1 MENAT
6 QEDALESEE
15 VVETEEVTEAQTEED
30 ITTPVN
36 PLSAREKALEEIYNR
51 RREEEG
57 VLEEDVEDD
66 KQSVEET
73 PEAPVWHD
81 GEKWL
86 TKIKVNGEE
95 VDVPFD
101 ALKSSHQKDRASQ
114 EKFQAAAVK
123 ERELLYREQQLQEQF
138 EQLKSQP
145 SGQDVEKEEE
155 VSDVDDI
162 VEKYHEALFQ
172 DDAAEAAKLL
182 RTLASSGRG
191 DATQNIQEVVN
202 QAIASHEARKKAEQE
217 HIQRAAYQAE
227 LEDAVK
233 SFNENYPDIAES
245 EELRAIAD
253 RKTITLTQENP
264 DWTPSQIINAAAE
277 YTRDWAGISLES
289 NGRVNRK
296 QKIVKQPKSVRAS
309 ANSSKESAP
318 LTPSEIVAE
327 MRKARGQTI

>member
-15 VVETEEVTEAQTEED
+15 VVEEVVEQPAEEEMTAA
-30 ITTPVN
+30 VN

-51 RREEEG
+51 RREEEY
-57 VLEEDVEDD
+57 
-66 KQSVEET
+66 VEEEVEENA
-73 PEAPVWHD
+73 PETPVWHD
-81 GEKWL
+81 GKQWL

-95 VDVPFD
+95 VQVPFD
-101 ALKSSHQKDRASQ
+101 SLKSSHQKDRASQ
-114 EKFQAAAVK
+114 EKFQSAAVK
-123 ERELLYREQQLQEQF
+123 ERELLYREQQIQ
-138 EQLKSQP
+138 EQLKQLNSQP
-145 SGQDVEKEEE
+145 SSEDVGQVEET
-155 VSDVDDI
+155 SDVDDI

-182 RTLASSGRG
+182 RTLANSGRSN
-191 DATQNIQEVVN
+191 ATQNVEEVVN
-202 QAIASHEARKKAEQE
+202 QAILSHEAKKKAERQ
-217 HIQRAAYQAE
+217 HIERAAYQAE
-227 LEDAVK
+227 LEDAVR
-233 SFNENYPDIAES
+233 SFNDSYPDIAES

-277 YTRDWAGISLES
+277 HTREWAGTSIES
-289 NGRVNRK
+289 NSRFNRK
-296 QKIVKQPKSVRAS
+296 QKIVRQPKSVRAS
-309 ANSSKESAP
+309 AGNSKDSVP

>member
-15 VVETEEVTEAQTEED
+15 VVEEVVEQPAEEEMTAA
-30 ITTPVN
+30 VN

-51 RREEEG
+51 RREEEY
-57 VLEEDVEDD
+57 
-66 KQSVEET
+66 VEEEVEENA
-73 PEAPVWHD
+73 PETPVWHD
-81 GEKWL
+81 GEQWL

-95 VDVPFD
+95 VQVPFD
-101 ALKSSHQKDRASQ
+101 SLKSSHQKDRASQ
-114 EKFQAAAVK
+114 EKFQSAAVK
-123 ERELLYREQQLQEQF
+123 ERELLYREQQIQ
-138 EQLKSQP
+138 EQLKQLNSQP
-145 SGQDVEKEEE
+145 SSEDVGQVEET
-155 VSDVDDI
+155 SDVDDI

-182 RTLASSGRG
+182 RTLANSGRSN
-191 DATQNIQEVVN
+191 ATQNVEEVVN
-202 QAIASHEARKKAEQE
+202 QAILSHEAKKKAERQ
-217 HIQRAAYQAE
+217 HIERAAYQAE
-227 LEDAVK
+227 LEDAVR
-233 SFNENYPDIAES
+233 SFNDSYPDIAES

-277 YTRDWAGISLES
+277 HTREWAGTSIES
-289 NGRVNRK
+289 NSRFNRK
-296 QKIVKQPKSVRAS
+296 QKIVRQPKSVRAS
-309 ANSSKESAP
+309 AGNSKDSVP

>member
-6 QEDALESEE
+6 QQDALESEE
-15 VVETEEVTEAQTEED
+15 VVVEESTEDQPVEE
-30 ITTPVN
+30 INTSVN
-36 PLSAREKALEEIYNR
+36 PMSAREKALEDIYNR

-57 VLEEDVEDD
+57 VPEEDA
-66 KQSVEET
+66 EEVT
-73 PEAPVWHD
+73 EAPVWHD
-81 GEKWL
+81 GEKWI

-101 ALKSSHQKDRASQ
+101 SLKSSHQKDRASQ
-114 EKFQAAAVK
+114 EKFQSAAIK
-123 ERELLYREQQLQEQF
+123 ERELLYREQQLQEHIK
-138 EQLKSQP
+138 QLNSQP
-145 SGQDVEKEEE
+145 PKQDVEQQEE

-182 RTLASSGRG
+182 RTLASSGRV

-202 QAIASHEARKKAEQE
+202 QAIVSHEARKKAEQE

-233 SFNENYPDIAES
+233 SFNEDYPDIAES

-277 YTRDWAGISLES
+277 YTREWAGISLES
-289 NGRVNRK
+289 NGRFNRK
-296 QKIVKQPKSVRAS
+296 QKIVRQPKSVRAS
-309 ANSSKESAP
+309 AGNSKESVP
-318 LTPSEIVAE
+318 LTSSEIVAE

>member
-15 VVETEEVTEAQTEED
+15 VVEEVVEQPAEEEMTAA
-30 ITTPVN
+30 VN

-51 RREEEG
+51 RREEEY
-57 VLEEDVEDD
+57 
-66 KQSVEET
+66 VEEEVEENA
-73 PEAPVWHD
+73 PETPVWHD
-81 GEKWL
+81 GEQWL

-95 VDVPFD
+95 VQVPFD
-101 ALKSSHQKDRASQ
+101 SLKSSHQKDRASQ
-114 EKFQAAAVK
+114 EKFQSAAVK
-123 ERELLYREQQLQEQF
+123 ERELLYREQQIQ
-138 EQLKSQP
+138 EQLKQLNSQP
-145 SGQDVEKEEE
+145 SSEDVGQVEET
-155 VSDVDDI
+155 SDVDDI

-182 RTLASSGRG
+182 RTLANSGRSN
-191 DATQNIQEVVN
+191 ATQNVEEVVN
-202 QAIASHEARKKAEQE
+202 QAILSHEAKKKAERQ
-217 HIQRAAYQAE
+217 HIERAAYQAE
-227 LEDAVK
+227 LEDAVR
-233 SFNENYPDIAES
+233 SFNDSYPDIAES

-277 YTRDWAGISLES
+277 YTREWAGTSIES
-289 NGRVNRK
+289 NSRFNRK
-296 QKIVKQPKSVRAS
+296 QKIVRQPKSVRAS
-309 ANSSKESAP
+309 AGNSKDSVP

>member
-6 QEDALESEE
+6 QEDALE
-15 VVETEEVTEAQTEED
+15 VVETEEVTEEQPVEED
-30 ITTPVN
+30 LTASVN
-36 PLSAREKALEEIYNR
+36 PISAREKALEEIYNR
-51 RREEEG
+51 RREEEH
-57 VLEEDVEDD
+57 
-66 KQSVEET
+66 VEEEVEEVVDSPDT
-73 PEAPVWHD
+73 PVWYD

-101 ALKSSHQKDRASQ
+101 SLKSSHQKDKASQ
-114 EKFQAAAVK
+114 EKFQSAAIK
-123 ERELLYREQQLQEQF
+123 ERELFYREQQIQ
-138 EQLKSQP
+138 EQLKQLNSQP
-145 SGQDVEKEEE
+145 PTKDVEQEEE
-155 VSDVDDI
+155 TSDVDDI

-182 RTLASSGRG
+182 RTLANSGRSN
-191 DATQNIQEVVN
+191 ATQNVEEVVN
-202 QAIASHEARKKAEQE
+202 QAILSHEAKKKAERE
-217 HIQRAAYQAE
+217 HIERAAYQAE

-233 SFNENYPDIAES
+233 SFNDSYPDIAES

-309 ANSSKESAP
+309 ANSSKESVP

>member
-15 VVETEEVTEAQTEED
+15 VVEEVVEQPAEEEMTAA
-30 ITTPVN
+30 VN

-51 RREEEG
+51 RREEEH
-57 VLEEDVEDD
+57 
-66 KQSVEET
+66 VEEEVEENA
-73 PEAPVWHD
+73 PETPVWHD
-81 GEKWL
+81 GEQWL

-95 VDVPFD
+95 VQVPFD
-101 ALKSSHQKDRASQ
+101 SLKSSHQKDRASQ
-114 EKFQAAAVK
+114 EKFQSAAVK
-123 ERELLYREQQLQEQF
+123 ERELLYREQQIQ
-138 EQLKSQP
+138 EQLKQLNSQP
-145 SGQDVEKEEE
+145 SSEDVGQVEET
-155 VSDVDDI
+155 SDVDDI

-182 RTLASSGRG
+182 RTLANSGRSN
-191 DATQNIQEVVN
+191 ATQNVEEVVN
-202 QAIASHEARKKAEQE
+202 QAILSHEAKKKAERQ
-217 HIQRAAYQAE
+217 HIERAAYQAE
-227 LEDAVK
+227 LEDAVR
-233 SFNENYPDIAES
+233 SFNDSYPDIAES

-277 YTRDWAGISLES
+277 HTREWAGTSIES
-289 NGRVNRK
+289 NSRFNRK
-296 QKIVKQPKSVRAS
+296 QKIVRQPKSVRAS
-309 ANSSKESAP
+309 AGNSKDSVP

>member
-15 VVETEEVTEAQTEED
+15 VVEEVVEQPAEEEMTAA
-30 ITTPVN
+30 VN

-51 RREEEG
+51 RREEEY
-57 VLEEDVEDD
+57 
-66 KQSVEET
+66 VEEEVEENA
-73 PEAPVWHD
+73 PETPVWHD
-81 GEKWL
+81 GKQWL

-95 VDVPFD
+95 VQVPFD
-101 ALKSSHQKDRASQ
+101 SLKSSHQKDRASQ
-114 EKFQAAAVK
+114 EKFQSAAVK
-123 ERELLYREQQLQEQF
+123 ERELLYREQQIQ
-138 EQLKSQP
+138 EQLKQLNSQP
-145 SGQDVEKEEE
+145 SSEDVGQVEET
-155 VSDVDDI
+155 SDVDDI

-182 RTLASSGRG
+182 RTLANSGRSN
-191 DATQNIQEVVN
+191 ATQNVEEVVN
-202 QAIASHEARKKAEQE
+202 QAILSHEAKKKAERQ
-217 HIQRAAYQAE
+217 HIERAAYQAE
-227 LEDAVK
+227 LEDAVR
-233 SFNENYPDIAES
+233 SFNDSYPDIAES

-277 YTRDWAGISLES
+277 YTREWAGTSIES
-289 NGRVNRK
+289 NSRFNRK
-296 QKIVKQPKSVRAS
+296 QKIVRQPKSVRAS
-309 ANSSKESAP
+309 AGNSKDSVP

>member
-15 VVETEEVTEAQTEED
+15 VVEQPAEEE
-30 ITTPVN
+30 ITAAVN

-51 RREEEG
+51 RREEEYI
-57 VLEEDVEDD
+57 EEE
-66 KQSVEET
+66 VEENA
-73 PEAPVWHD
+73 PETPVWHD
-81 GEKWL
+81 GEQWL
-86 TKIKVNGEE
+86 TKVKVNGEE
-95 VDVPFD
+95 VQVPFD
-101 ALKSSHQKDRASQ
+101 SLKSSHQKDRASQ
-114 EKFQAAAVK
+114 EKFQSAAVK
-123 ERELLYREQQLQEQF
+123 ERELLYREQQIQEHLK
-138 EQLKSQP
+138 QLNSQP
-145 SGQDVEKEEE
+145 PTKDVEQEEE
-155 VSDVDDI
+155 TSDVDDI

-182 RTLASSGRG
+182 RTLANSGRSN
-191 DATQNIQEVVN
+191 ATQNVEEVVN
-202 QAIASHEARKKAEQE
+202 QAILSHEAKKKAERE
-217 HIQRAAYQAE
+217 HIERAAYQAE

-233 SFNENYPDIAES
+233 SFNDSYPDIAES

-277 YTRDWAGISLES
+277 YTREWAGTSIES
-289 NGRVNRK
+289 NSRFNRK
-296 QKIVKQPKSVRAS
+296 QKIVRQPKSVRAS
-309 ANSSKESAP
+309 AGNSKDSVP

>member
-15 VVETEEVTEAQTEED
+15 VVEEVVEQPAEEEMTAA
-30 ITTPVN
+30 VN

-51 RREEEG
+51 RREEEY
-57 VLEEDVEDD
+57 
-66 KQSVEET
+66 VEEEVEENA
-73 PEAPVWHD
+73 PETPVWHD
-81 GEKWL
+81 GKQWL

-95 VDVPFD
+95 VQVPFD
-101 ALKSSHQKDRASQ
+101 SLKSSHQKDRASQ
-114 EKFQAAAVK
+114 EKFQSAAVK
-123 ERELLYREQQLQEQF
+123 ERELLYREQQIQ
-138 EQLKSQP
+138 EQLKQLNSQP
-145 SGQDVEKEEE
+145 SSEDVGQVEET
-155 VSDVDDI
+155 SDVDDI

-182 RTLASSGRG
+182 RTLANSGRSN
-191 DATQNIQEVVN
+191 ATQNVEEVVN
-202 QAIASHEARKKAEQE
+202 QAILSHEAKKKAERE
-217 HIQRAAYQAE
+217 HIERAAYQAE

-233 SFNENYPDIAES
+233 SFNDSYPDIAES

-277 YTRDWAGISLES
+277 YTREWAGTSIES
-289 NGRVNRK
+289 NSRFNRK
-296 QKIVKQPKSVRAS
+296 QKIVRQPKSVRAS
-309 ANSSKESAP
+309 AGNSKDSVP

>member
-6 QEDALESEE
+6 QEDALE
-15 VVETEEVTEAQTEED
+15 VVETEEVTEEQPVEED
-30 ITTPVN
+30 LTASVN
-36 PLSAREKALEEIYNR
+36 PISAREKALEEIYNR
-51 RREEEG
+51 RREEEH
-57 VLEEDVEDD
+57 
-66 KQSVEET
+66 VEEEVEEVVDSPDT
-73 PEAPVWHD
+73 PVWYD

-101 ALKSSHQKDRASQ
+101 SLKSSHQKDKASQ
-114 EKFQAAAVK
+114 EKFQSAAIK
-123 ERELLYREQQLQEQF
+123 ERELFYREQQIQ
-138 EQLKSQP
+138 EQLKQLNSQP
-145 SGQDVEKEEE
+145 PTKDVEQEEE
-155 VSDVDDI
+155 TSDVDDI

-182 RTLASSGRG
+182 RTLANSGRSN
-191 DATQNIQEVVN
+191 ATQNVEEVVN
-202 QAIASHEARKKAEQE
+202 QAILSHEAKKKAERE
-217 HIQRAAYQAE
+217 HIERAAYQAE

-233 SFNENYPDIAES
+233 SFNDSYPDIAES

-277 YTRDWAGISLES
+277 HTREWAGISIES
-289 NGRVNRK
+289 NSRFNRK
-296 QKIVKQPKSVRAS
+296 QKIVRQPKSVRAS
-309 ANSSKESAP
+309 SNNSQASVP
-318 LTPSEIVAE
+318 LTPSEIVEE

>member
-6 QEDALESEE
+6 QQDALESEE
-15 VVETEEVTEAQTEED
+15 VVETEEASED
-30 ITTPVN
+30 QPVEDTSVSVN
-36 PLSAREKALEEIYNR
+36 PMSAREKALEDIYNR

-57 VLEEDVEDD
+57 VPEEGAEEA
-66 KQSVEET
+66 VEEV
-73 PEAPVWHD
+73 PEAPVWYD
-81 GEKWL
+81 GERWV

-101 ALKSSHQKDRASQ
+101 SLKSSHQKDRASQ
-114 EKFQAAAVK
+114 EKFQSAAVK
-123 ERELLYREQQLQEQF
+123 ERELLYREQQLQEHIK
-138 EQLKSQP
+138 QLKSQP
-145 SGQDVEKEEE
+145 SNQDVEEKEE

-202 QAIASHEARKKAEQE
+202 QAIVSHEARKKAEQE

-233 SFNENYPDIAES
+233 SFNEDYPDIAES

-277 YTRDWAGISLES
+277 YTREWAGISLES
-289 NGRVNRK
+289 NGRFNRK
-296 QKIVKQPKSVRAS
+296 QKIVRQPKSVRAS
-309 ANSSKESAP
+309 AGNSKESVP
-318 LTPSEIVAE
+318 LTSSEIVAE

>member
-15 VVETEEVTEAQTEED
+15 VVEEVVEQPAEEEMTAA
-30 ITTPVN
+30 VN

-51 RREEEG
+51 RREEEY
-57 VLEEDVEDD
+57 
-66 KQSVEET
+66 VEEEVEENA
-73 PEAPVWHD
+73 PETPVWHD
-81 GEKWL
+81 GKQWL

-95 VDVPFD
+95 VQVPFD
-101 ALKSSHQKDRASQ
+101 SLKSSHQKDRASQ
-114 EKFQAAAVK
+114 EKFQSAAVK
-123 ERELLYREQQLQEQF
+123 ERELLYREQQIQ
-138 EQLKSQP
+138 EQLKQLNSQP
-145 SGQDVEKEEE
+145 SSEDVGQVEET
-155 VSDVDDI
+155 SDVDDI

-182 RTLASSGRG
+182 RTLANSGRSN
-191 DATQNIQEVVN
+191 ATQNVEEVVN
-202 QAIASHEARKKAEQE
+202 QAILSHEAKKKAERE
-217 HIQRAAYQAE
+217 HIERAAYQAE

-233 SFNENYPDIAES
+233 SFNDSYPDIAES

-277 YTRDWAGISLES
+277 HTREWAGTSIES
-289 NGRVNRK
+289 NSRFNRK
-296 QKIVKQPKSVRAS
+296 QKIVRQPKSVRAS
-309 ANSSKESAP
+309 AGNSKDSVP

>member
-6 QEDALESEE
+6 QEDALE
-15 VVETEEVTEAQTEED
+15 VVETEEVTEEQPVEED
-30 ITTPVN
+30 LTASVN
-36 PLSAREKALEEIYNR
+36 PISAREKALEEIYNR
-51 RREEEG
+51 RREEEH
-57 VLEEDVEDD
+57 
-66 KQSVEET
+66 VEEEVEEVVDSPDT
-73 PEAPVWHD
+73 PVWYD

-101 ALKSSHQKDRASQ
+101 SLKSSHQKDKASQ
-114 EKFQAAAVK
+114 EKFQSAAIK
-123 ERELLYREQQLQEQF
+123 ERELLYREQQIQ
-138 EQLKSQP
+138 EQLKQLNSQP
-145 SGQDVEKEEE
+145 PTKDVEQEEE
-155 VSDVDDI
+155 TSDVDDI

-182 RTLASSGRG
+182 RTLANSGRSN
-191 DATQNIQEVVN
+191 ATQNVEEVVN
-202 QAIASHEARKKAEQE
+202 QAILSHEAKKKAERE
-217 HIQRAAYQAE
+217 HIERAAYQAE

-233 SFNENYPDIAES
+233 SFNDSYPDIAES

-277 YTRDWAGISLES
+277 HTREWAGISIES
-289 NGRVNRK
+289 NSRFNRK
-296 QKIVKQPKSVRAS
+296 QKIVRQPKSVRAS
-309 ANSSKESAP
+309 SNNSQASVP
-318 LTPSEIVAE
+318 LTPSEIVEE

>member
-15 VVETEEVTEAQTEED
+15 VAEEVVEQPAEEEM
-30 ITTPVN
+30 TAAVN

-51 RREEEG
+51 RREEEY
-57 VLEEDVEDD
+57 
-66 KQSVEET
+66 VEEEVEENA
-73 PEAPVWHD
+73 PETPVWHD
-81 GEKWL
+81 GEQWL

-95 VDVPFD
+95 VQVPFD
-101 ALKSSHQKDRASQ
+101 SLKSSHQKDRASQ
-114 EKFQAAAVK
+114 EKFQSAAVK
-123 ERELLYREQQLQEQF
+123 ERELLYREQQIQ
-138 EQLKSQP
+138 EQLKQLNSQP
-145 SGQDVEKEEE
+145 SSEDVGQVEET
-155 VSDVDDI
+155 SDVDDI

-182 RTLASSGRG
+182 RTLANSGRSN
-191 DATQNIQEVVN
+191 ATQNVEEVVN
-202 QAIASHEARKKAEQE
+202 QAILSHEAKKKAERQ
-217 HIQRAAYQAE
+217 HIERAAYQAE
-227 LEDAVK
+227 LEDAVR
-233 SFNENYPDIAES
+233 SFNDSYPDIAES

-277 YTRDWAGISLES
+277 HTREWAGTSIES
-289 NGRVNRK
+289 NSRFNRK
-296 QKIVKQPKSVRAS
+296 QKIVRQPKSVRAS
-309 ANSSKESAP
+309 AGNSKDSVP

>member
-6 QEDALESEE
+6 QQDALESEE
-15 VVETEEVTEAQTEED
+15 VVVEESTEDQPIEE
-30 ITTPVN
+30 ISASVN
-36 PLSAREKALEEIYNR
+36 PASAREKALEDIYNR

-57 VLEEDVEDD
+57 VPEEGAEEFVENAP
-66 KQSVEET
+66 ET
-73 PEAPVWHD
+73 PVWHN
-81 GEKWL
+81 GEQWV

-101 ALKSSHQKDRASQ
+101 SLKSSHQKDRASQ
-114 EKFQAAAVK
+114 EKFQAAAIK
-123 ERELLYREQQLQEQF
+123 ERELLYREQQLQEHIK
-138 EQLKSQP
+138 QLNSQP
-145 SGQDVEKEEE
+145 SQQDVEQQEE

-202 QAIASHEARKKAEQE
+202 QAIVSHEARKKAEQE

-264 DWTPSQIINAAAE
+264 DWTPSQIISAAAE
-277 YTRDWAGISLES
+277 YTREWAGISLES
-289 NGRVNRK
+289 NGRFNRK
-296 QKIVKQPKSVRAS
+296 QKIVRQPKSVRAS
-309 ANSSKESAP
+309 ANSSKESVP
-318 LTPSEIVAE
+318 MTSSEIVAE

>member
-6 QEDALESEE
+6 QEDALESED
-15 VVETEEVTEAQTEED
+15 VVVTEEVTETQTEED

-57 VLEEDVEDD
+57 VEDVQEVLED
-66 KQSVEET
+66 T

-95 VDVPFD
+95 VDVSFD
-101 ALKSSHQKDRASQ
+101 SLKSSHQKDKASQ

-138 EQLKSQP
+138 EKLKSQP

-172 DDAAEAAKLL
+172 DDAVEAAKLL

-191 DATQNIQEVVN
+191 NATQNIQEVVN
-202 QAIASHEARKKAEQE
+202 QAIVSHEARKKAEQE

-233 SFNENYPDIAES
+233 SFNEDYPDIAES

-277 YTRDWAGISLES
+277 YTREWVGISLES
-289 NGRVNRK
+289 NGRFNRK
-296 QKIVKQPKSVRAS
+296 KKIVRQPKSVRAS
-309 ANSSKESAP
+309 ANSSKESVP

>member
-15 VVETEEVTEAQTEED
+15 VVEQPAEEEMTAA
-30 ITTPVN
+30 VN

-51 RREEEG
+51 RREEEH
-57 VLEEDVEDD
+57 
-66 KQSVEET
+66 VEEEVEENA
-73 PEAPVWHD
+73 PETPVWHD
-81 GEKWL
+81 GEQWL

-95 VDVPFD
+95 VQVPFD
-101 ALKSSHQKDRASQ
+101 SLKSSHQKDRASQ
-114 EKFQAAAVK
+114 EKFQSAAVK
-123 ERELLYREQQLQEQF
+123 ERELLYREQQIQEHLK
-138 EQLKSQP
+138 QLNSQP
-145 SGQDVEKEEE
+145 PTKDVEQEEE
-155 VSDVDDI
+155 TSDVDDI

-182 RTLASSGRG
+182 RTLANSGRSN
-191 DATQNIQEVVN
+191 ATQNVEEVVN
-202 QAIASHEARKKAEQE
+202 QAILSHEAKKKAERE
-217 HIQRAAYQAE
+217 HIERAAYQAE

-233 SFNENYPDIAES
+233 SFNDSYPDIAES

-277 YTRDWAGISLES
+277 YTREWAGTSIES
-289 NGRVNRK
+289 NSRFNRK
-296 QKIVKQPKSVRAS
+296 QKIVRQPKSVRAS
-309 ANSSKESAP
+309 AGNSKDSVP

>member
-6 QEDALESEE
+6 QEDALE
-15 VVETEEVTEAQTEED
+15 VVETEEVTEEQPVEED
-30 ITTPVN
+30 LTASVN
-36 PLSAREKALEEIYNR
+36 PISAREKALEEIYNR
-51 RREEEG
+51 RREEEH
-57 VLEEDVEDD
+57 
-66 KQSVEET
+66 VEEEVEEEVVGSPDT
-73 PEAPVWHD
+73 PVWYD

-101 ALKSSHQKDRASQ
+101 SLKSSHQKDKASQ
-114 EKFQAAAVK
+114 EKFQSAAIK
-123 ERELLYREQQLQEQF
+123 ERELFYREQQIQ
-138 EQLKSQP
+138 EQLKQLNSQP
-145 SGQDVEKEEE
+145 PTKDVEQEEE
-155 VSDVDDI
+155 TSDVDDI

-182 RTLASSGRG
+182 RTLANSGRSN
-191 DATQNIQEVVN
+191 ATQNVEEVVN
-202 QAIASHEARKKAEQE
+202 QAILSHEAKKKAERE
-217 HIQRAAYQAE
+217 HIERAAYQAE

-233 SFNENYPDIAES
+233 SFNDSYPDIAES

-277 YTRDWAGISLES
+277 HTREWAGISIES
-289 NGRVNRK
+289 NSRFNRK
-296 QKIVKQPKSVRAS
+296 QKIVRQPKSVRAS
-309 ANSSKESAP
+309 SNNSQASVP
-318 LTPSEIVAE
+318 LTPSEIVEE

>member
-6 QEDALESEE
+6 QQDALESEE
-15 VVETEEVTEAQTEED
+15 VVVEESTEDQPVEE
-30 ITTPVN
+30 ISASVN
-36 PLSAREKALEEIYNR
+36 PASAREKALEDIYNR

-57 VLEEDVEDD
+57 VPEEDA
-66 KQSVEET
+66 EEFIENA

-81 GEKWL
+81 GKQWV

-95 VDVPFD
+95 VNVPFD
-101 ALKSSHQKDRASQ
+101 SLKSSHQKDRASQ
-114 EKFQAAAVK
+114 EKFQAAAIK
-123 ERELLYREQQLQEQF
+123 ERELLYREQQLQEHIK
-138 EQLKSQP
+138 QLNSQP
-145 SGQDVEKEEE
+145 SQQDVEQQEE

-202 QAIASHEARKKAEQE
+202 QAIVSHEARKKAEQE

-277 YTRDWAGISLES
+277 YTREWAGISLES
-289 NGRVNRK
+289 NGRFNRK
-296 QKIVKQPKSVRAS
+296 QKIVRQPKSVRAS
-309 ANSSKESAP
+309 ANSSKESVP
-318 LTPSEIVAE
+318 MTPSEIVAE